1 MSTTK
6 QSIMLKRFV
15 QEELE
20 NEYGFAPDFADI
32 VLLEGHFEVVNLTTG
47 RKIEALQ
54 YVLCSINGHEYYCDG
69 LTVEKRN

>member
-6 QSIMLKRFV
+6 QTVMLKRFA

-20 NEYGFAPDFADI
+20 KEYGFAPDFADI
-32 VLLEGHFEVVNLTTG
+32 ALIEGHFEVVNLTTG
-47 RKIEALQ
+47 KKIESPQ
-54 YVLCSINGHEYYCDG
+54 YVLCSVNGHEYSCDG